1 MKKIILV
8 LLVLAVIA
16 GGVGYMMWN
25 KPHKKV
31 EDAKGVTISSI
42 QLTKDFAADE
52 NTANQK
58 YLNKAIDVTGV
69 VSDYSK
75 NQDGGVVITL
85 QGADAM
91 SGVQCAMR
99 DKGVT
104 AEKGST
110 ITVKGFC
117 SGYLMSMVSLTDCI
131 IK

>member
-1 MKKIILV
+1 MKKIVLV
-8 LLVLAVIA
+8 LLILVVIA

-31 EDAKGVTISSI
+31 EDAKGIAITSI
-42 QLTKDFAADE
+42 QLTKEFAADE
-52 NTANQK
+52 NAANQK

-85 QGADAM
+85 QGVDDM
-91 SGVQCAMR
+91 SGVQCTMR
-99 DKGVT
+99 DKGAT
-104 AEKGST
+104 TEKGKT
-110 ITVKGFC
+110 VTVKGFC